1 MLVFMTGIFT
11 SFHETMTKNR
21 IEFFSLGT
29 WWVLAS
35 QLSEIFF
42 GMKKKIRERALC
54 GNTLDFN
61 VKRSK
66 LSLIYSAKQSRK
78 LRAVLVLEQIV
89 H

>member
-54 GNTLDFN
+54 VNTLDFN